1 MYYLINANILSNPQR
16 AKMKHLKYYIFYYLF
31 DLDYLILNK
40 KGKETKQTKNIDI
53 KTMNMVGADIS
64 LGMLKISKK
73 K

>member
-40 KGKETKQTKNIDI
+40 KGN
-53 KTMNMVGADIS
+53 KTNK
-64 LGMLKISKK
+64 KISTLKQ
-73 K
+73 

>member
-40 KGKETKQTKNIDI
+40 KGNKTNKNIDI

-64 LGMLKISKK
+64 LGILKICKK

>member
-40 KGKETKQTKNIDI
+40 KGNKTNKNIDI